1 MRGGGVRTA
10 FLLSVLGHMGA
21 YPTRTQG
28 ALSLKMAAIRAC
40 IVPTLQVDFEMA
52 DFHLRITSA
61 KAKKFSNPELQVH
74 TRPPANVQR
83 RLFCIFTVART
94 YSVTRICVVLTL

>member
-61 KAKKFSNPELQVH
+61 KAHKFEDPKLQVH
-74 TRPPANVQR
+74 HRAVCR
-83 RLFCIFTVART
+83 GGCTVSRT
-94 YSVTRICVVLTL
+94 YSVTSM